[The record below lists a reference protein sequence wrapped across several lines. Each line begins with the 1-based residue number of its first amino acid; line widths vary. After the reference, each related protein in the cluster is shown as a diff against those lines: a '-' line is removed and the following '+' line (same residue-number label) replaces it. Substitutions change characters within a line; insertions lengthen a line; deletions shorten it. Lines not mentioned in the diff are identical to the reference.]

1 MDGQQRNG
9 HLRVKE
15 VCELLNISPHT
26 LRYWEK
32 EFPEF
37 LQPRRSSGGHRLY
50 DDHNLRKLLE
60 IKHLLR
66 DKFYSIKGVKV
77 YLIERIRPDIQ
88 KKKVPQLLKQ
98 GDMNP

>member
-1 MDGQQRNG
+1 MDGRQRNG

-15 VCELLNISPHT
+15 VCELLNISPPT

-37 LQPRRSSGGHRLY
+37 IHPRRSAGGHRLY

-66 DKFYSIKGVKV
+66 DKFYSIKGVKI
-77 YLIERIRPDIQ
+77 YLSERTQPDTDR
-88 KKKVPQLLKQ
+88 QLP
-98 GDMNP
+98 NFSNREI